1 MYIIY
6 TYFLNS
12 WTHAHTHT
20 HTRTHTHTH
29 AHTLTC
35 DGAHDLAAGLR
46 DFTDQ
51 GSLAGRNA
59 KDSTEEAEEPEEA
72 LRSGGGGGVL

>member
-6 TYFLNS
+6 TYFFNS
-12 WTHAHTHT
+12 WTHT
-20 HTRTHTHTH
+20 HTRTHTD
-29 AHTLTC
+29 LRR
-35 DGAHDLAAGLR
+35 GPDLAAGLR

-72 LRSGGGGGVL
+72 LRSGGVL